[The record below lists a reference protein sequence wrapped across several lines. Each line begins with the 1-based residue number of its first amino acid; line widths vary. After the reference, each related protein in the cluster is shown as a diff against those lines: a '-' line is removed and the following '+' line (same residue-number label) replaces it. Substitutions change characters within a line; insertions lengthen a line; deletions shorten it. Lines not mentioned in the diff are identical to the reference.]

1 MKYFSFDNLASQL
14 SDPVRLA
21 ILLFVVITC
30 IGLIF
35 FTKKPS
41 VNIDN
46 GLLTI
51 KSLFFG
57 KTISI
62 EDINI
67 DGIRQLNLKNDN
79 DYNIRIRTFGIGLPN
94 YCVGWMRLN
103 NGNKALVYL
112 KDKQNVVL
120 IPTKKYD
127 ILVSSDNYEGIKET
141 LNKTRE
147 LNI

>member
-1 MKYFSFDNLASQL
+1 MKIFSFDNLASQL
-14 SDPVRLA
+14 SDPIRLA
-21 ILLFVVITC
+21 ILAFVFIAC
-30 IGLIF
+30 FGLIF

-57 KTISI
+57 KTISVG
-62 EDINI
+62 DINVN
-67 DGIRQLNLKNDN
+67 GVKHLNLKEDK

-94 YCVGWMRLN
+94 YYVGWMRLN

-112 KDKQNVVL
+112 KDRQNVVL
-120 IPTKKYD
+120 IPTNKYD
-127 ILVSSDNYEGIKET
+127 ILVSSDDFVGIKEA
-141 LNKTRE
+141 LNKTI
-147 LNI
+147 N

>member
-1 MKYFSFDNLASQL
+1 MKIFSFDNLVSHL
-14 SDPVRLA
+14 TDPVRLG
-21 ILLFVVITC
+21 ILLFVFIAC

-41 VNIDN
+41 VNINN

-51 KSLFFG
+51 KSLFFR

-62 EDINI
+62 DDINV
-67 DGIRQLNLKNDN
+67 DGVRQLNLINDN

-94 YCVGWMRLN
+94 YYVGWMKLK
-103 NGNKALVYL
+103 NGNKAFVYL

-127 ILVSSDNYEGIKET
+127 ILVSSDDYVGIKET
-141 LNKTRE
+141 LKKTI
-147 LNI
+147 N